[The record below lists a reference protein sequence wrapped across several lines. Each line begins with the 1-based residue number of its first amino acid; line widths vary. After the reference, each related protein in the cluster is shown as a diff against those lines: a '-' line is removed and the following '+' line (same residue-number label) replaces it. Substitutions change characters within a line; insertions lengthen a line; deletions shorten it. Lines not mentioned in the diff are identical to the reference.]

1 MGKRYLKLERNQ
13 ASLIQ
18 GHYSCAICWTPVLV
32 CHDKKG
38 DYLTCGDDNCRC
50 EGLIKT
56 SSIEYLIQKNDML
69 AREARDV
76 LQVHFDWL
84 KPKKIK
90 KSTQEEKLKELG
102 F

>member
-1 MGKRYLKLERNQ
+1 MGRRYINLERNQ
-13 ASLIQ
+13 GSLIQ

-38 DYLTCGDDNCRC
+38 TYITCGDDICRC

-56 SSIEYLIQKNDML
+56 SSVEFYIQQSELL

-76 LQVHFDWL
+76 LQVHFEWL
-84 KPKKIK
+84 RPKKRK
-90 KSTQEEKLKELG
+90 RLTQEENLKELG